1 MRAIKLF
8 EAAASQIH
16 ISAKQRRSRFL
27 QHSAQKREF
36 HLPAVRP
43 ILQPA
48 RNGRSFNGGKHR
60 MAKRTFAVAASLAL
74 LLATNAQTTRAED
87 GCDVLKEKVRTNVYA
102 SATEFAAD
110 KLARGIGSTGQ
121 TGAVGST
128 LSGSQT
134 CISTA
139 QATTR
144 GFSEALAALNM
155 PLIWTSGP
163 MNPGDYCISRDL
175 RECYPSQHP
184 LNPSLPP
191 SHVAFLDDAWAGVR
205 KGIALQMPFGTA
217 TGVSQFTLESLD
229 ATLSSS
235 LKSSVGGPLYSSYQV
250 SQGARTER

>member
-1 MRAIKLF
+1 
-8 EAAASQIH
+8 
-16 ISAKQRRSRFL
+16 
-27 QHSAQKREF
+27 
-36 HLPAVRP
+36 
-43 ILQPA
+43 
-48 RNGRSFNGGKHR
+48 
-60 MAKRTFAVAASLAL
+60 
-74 LLATNAQTTRAED
+74 
-87 GCDVLKEKVRTNVYA
+87 
-102 SATEFAAD
+102 
-110 KLARGIGSTGQ
+110 
-121 TGAVGST
+121 
-128 LSGSQT
+128 
-134 CISTA
+134 
-139 QATTR
+139 
-144 GFSEALAALNM
+144 
-155 PLIWTSGP
+155 

>member
-1 MRAIKLF
+1 
-8 EAAASQIH
+8 
-16 ISAKQRRSRFL
+16 
-27 QHSAQKREF
+27 
-36 HLPAVRP
+36 
-43 ILQPA
+43 
-48 RNGRSFNGGKHR
+48 
-60 MAKRTFAVAASLAL
+60 MAKRKFASAASLAV
-74 LLATNAQTTRAED
+74 LLAAHAHTASADD
-87 GCDVLKEKVRTNVYA
+87 GCDVLKEKVRANVYA

-134 CISTA
+134 CIHTA

-144 GFSEALAALNM
+144 GFSEALASLNM
-155 PLIWTSGP
+155 PLIWTGGP
-163 MNPGDYCISRDL
+163 MNPGDYCLSRDL

-184 LNPSLPP
+184 LNSPLPP
-191 SHVAFLDDAWAGVR
+191 SHAAFLDDAWAGVR

-235 LKSSVGGPLYSSYQV
+235 LKAYGVYASGLANFTLLSL
-250 SQGARTER
+250 